1 MVAPAEA
8 GKKAPGP
15 DGIPNEPW
23 RDFPVQAGGWFWA
36 LCLRISLVRKEP
48 LQFKRALVCALH
60 KKGPAALP
68 ENYRSIALLN
78 GMAKIWHG
86 RVHRIVGQSVLG
98 RYDPLQLGGPFSA
111 VLFVDIQAA
120 YYEDLLDMSPPE
132 KLIHYGDLVGRMQ
145 GYEGDVVELPNGTLW
160 MYYFGGG
167 LEGVPRPGI
176 RMQIGLATSEDGL
189 SWRRHGAPVLTPG
202 APGDFDETFVAWP
215 RVLPPWDTAKVTGIP
230 EGKWQ
235 PVTEGAA
242 FSDDGVSWTKDRAA
256 HYAVCSTLLLRS
268 VVSTVAVCDDDD
280 TDDNSDDDAEFY
292 NGDQDRTMML
302 MMTTMMM
309 TVFAPAMMAITLAIF
324 RSQQCPR

>member
-1 MVAPAEA
+1 MLEAASQWWHQLKRACTATIPTLVEAEFAARKQA

-98 RYDPLQLGGPFSA
+98 RYDPLQLGGHAGVPVGCAVAAFRSALDLSTAQGPFSA

-120 YYEDLLDMSPPE
+120 YYEASRSLLF
-132 KLIHYGDLVGRMQ
+132 HGDSA
-145 GYEGDVVELPNGTLW
+145 
-160 MYYFGGG
+160 
-167 LEGVPRPGI
+167 GVPPSEQHLMCLRCFSHPVAEPWLST
-176 RMQIGLATSEDGL
+176 RAHSALHFCLARLD
-189 SWRRHGAPVLTPG
+189 APDTP
-202 APGDFDETFVAWP
+202 VP
-215 RVLPPWDTAKVTGIP
+215 RVSESRVQG
-230 EGKWQ
+230 
-235 PVTEGAA
+235 
-242 FSDDGVSWTKDRAA
+242 FS
-256 HYAVCSTLLLRS
+256 
-268 VVSTVAVCDDDD
+268 
-280 TDDNSDDDAEFY
+280 
-292 NGDQDRTMML
+292 
-302 MMTTMMM
+302 
-309 TVFAPAMMAITLAIF
+309 
-324 RSQQCPR
+324 